1 MIDTVDWRVPA
12 LGAVISLHDQ
22 LLGWLRDCA
31 LPLWDRH
38 GVDRVAGGYFETLAV
53 DGAGGL
59 ACAGAVRRGRVVARH
74 VYAFDVGHRIGWESR
89 VSNPVEHGRAYLFAH
104 LYGGDGLFHT
114 AVHADS
120 RLPAAPFSLYDH
132 AFYLFALARLAATA
146 GEGHSIRSTAVRC
159 LDRLRDGWG
168 KVNGGFD
175 EARPPVAPLK
185 SNPHMHLLEAALAWI
200 EVSEGA
206 ARHPWVELAGE
217 LVSLCMRSF
226 VDARTGAIREYFDH
240 EWRPAEGAAGR
251 VLEPGHQFE
260 WAWLLFEW
268 AASGHAKGPSRQATS
283 AAALRLIEVGEGSGV
298 DQVRGV
304 AINEIWDDMTVKDAN
319 AKLWPQTERLK
330 AWCARLVNSRG
341 PAETEL
347 ACRKIEAAGRGL
359 WQYLRVEPAGL
370 WHEVWSAEGSFTPG
384 PSKASS
390 FYHVVC
396 AIDVLRR
403 TVARVGM
410 PLAAARP

>member
-12 LGAVISLHDQ
+12 MGAVISLHDQ

-53 DGAGGL
+53 DSAGGL
-59 ACAGAVRRGRVVARH
+59 ACAGGVRRGRVVARH
-74 VYAFDVGHRIGWESR
+74 LYAFDVGHRIGWESR

-120 RLPAAPFSLYDH
+120 RLPAEPFSLYEH
-132 AFYLFALARLAATA
+132 AFYLFALARLAAA
-146 GEGHSIRSTAVRC
+146 SDAGHSVRSTALLC
-159 LDRLRDGWG
+159 LDRLRGGWG

-175 EARPPVAPLK
+175 EANPPLLPLK
-185 SNPHMHLLEAALAWI
+185 SNPHMHLLESALAWI

-206 ARHPWVELAGE
+206 ARHPWIELARE
-217 LVSLCMRSF
+217 LVTLCMTSF
-226 VDARTGAIREYFDH
+226 VDPRSGAIREYFDH
-240 EWRPAEGAAGR
+240 EWRPAPGTAGR
-251 VLEPGHQFE
+251 ILEPGHQFE

-268 AASGHAKGPSRQATS
+268 AASGHVDGASRKAAA

-341 PAETEL
+341 LAEAEL
-347 ACRKIEAAGRGL
+347 ACRKIAAAARGL
-359 WQYLRVEPAGL
+359 WQYLCVEPAGL
-370 WHEVWSAEGSFTPG
+370 WHEVLTAEGSFAPG

-396 AIDVLRR
+396 AIDVLRQ
-403 TVARVGM
+403 TVARGGM
-410 PLAAARP
+410 PLAPARP